1 MAVPVDV
8 IPRRPTLLLIVVLS
22 LLFILMSLSSQTRLG
37 ETRTLFERSVMTIFA
52 PVPKTV
58 NWVGS
63 TAADMYHGYLD
74 MRRSVKENL
83 DLHRKVDQ
91 LTTENLRLR
100 QSEGD
105 LRRLRSLLS
114 YTEQFTMPT
123 IMAEAIMLDISSR
136 FKSIVIDR
144 GSNAGVD
151 VDDAIVNANGLIGR
165 VVLTTKDMSKVQ
177 LITDSNASVG
187 VLIERTRRQGVL
199 RGDGGGGAQL
209 YDIPNQKIVFHQ
221 SQSPLRQGS
230 YRGLAATANHF
241 ARECHLDE
249 LAHAVNIDPLEFR
262 LRNLKDERL
271 KAVFTDGT
279 YGPVAELECMIHLTD
294 SRREFIEEHYD
305 FLDKIRKG
313 VSGRAKAAHAA
324 RTP

>member
-209 YDIPNQKIVFHQ
+209 YDIPSLADVAPGDAVLTAGIDGIYPKGIPVGTVIKAEKGQDLFKTIVVKPAVDF
-221 SQSPLRQGS
+221 GS
-230 YRGLAATANHF
+230 
-241 ARECHLDE
+241 
-249 LAHAVNIDPLEFR
+249 
-262 LRNLKDERL
+262 
-271 KAVFTDGT
+271 
-279 YGPVAELECMIHLTD
+279 
-294 SRREFIEEHYD
+294 IEEVIVIHTR
-305 FLDKIRKG
+305 KIPAPVVRY
-313 VSGRAKAAHAA
+313 A
-324 RTP
+324 P